1 MTRSDDIEERLRAI
15 RGPKRGP
22 RASMQTLAMGQAWVW
37 RVSGLV
43 VSVFAALLIA
53 ALTLTPIPTQTTLA
67 NGLDKIYHFIAFVG
81 LIFPLI
87 LTDSRR
93 WPWAVPL
100 CIAYGGL
107 IELIQPTVGR
117 SAEWLDFGADV
128 TGVLAG
134 AALAEILHDR
144 IRDRFFSVDGLVDDE
159 DLSDEEA
166 EAARVEAMR
175 SDLMDE
181 LRVVLREE
189 LTTLKDEPQAEGA
202 GFAEP
207 PFVGEVEDTPGGSAR
222 PVDRPSTQSGDAS
235 DEPVLRIVQ
244 PGRRS

>member
-1 MTRSDDIEERLRAI
+1 
-15 RGPKRGP
+15 
-22 RASMQTLAMGQAWVW
+22 MQTLAVGQAWVW

-67 NGLDKIYHFIAFVG
+67 NGLDKVYHFVAFVG

-117 SAEWLDFGADV
+117 AAEWLDFGADV

-144 IRDRFFSVDGLVDDE
+144 IRDRFFAVDGLGEDE
-159 DLSDEEA
+159 ELSDEEA

-175 SDLMDE
+175 IDLMDE

-189 LTTLKDEPQAEGA
+189 LTTLKDEPNDDGA
-202 GFAEP
+202 GFAEAP
-207 PFVGEVEDTPGGSAR
+207 LAEDAASDDDDVPRKR
-222 PVDRPSTQSGDAS
+222 PAAGDEASS

-244 PGRRS
+244 PGQRR

>member
-1 MTRSDDIEERLRAI
+1 
-15 RGPKRGP
+15 
-22 RASMQTLAMGQAWVW
+22 MQTLAVGQAWFW

-43 VSVFAALLIA
+43 VSVVAALLIA

-67 NGLDKIYHFIAFVG
+67 NGLDKVYHFVAFVG

-117 SAEWLDFGADV
+117 AAEWLDFGADV

-144 IRDRFFSVDGLVDDE
+144 IRDRFFAVDGLGEDE
-159 DLSDEEA
+159 ELSDEEA

-175 SDLMDE
+175 IDLMDE

-189 LTTLKDEPQAEGA
+189 LTTLKDEPNSDGA
-202 GFAEP
+202 GFAEA
-207 PFVGEVEDTPGGSAR
+207 PFAEDAA
-222 PVDRPSTQSGDAS
+222 SGDDDVPRNRPAAGDEAS
-235 DEPVLRIVQ
+235 ADEPVLRIVQ
-244 PGRRS
+244 PGQRH